1 MFTGMTTAEV
11 DTEVVAKAS
20 RRKFSPAEKLRILRE
35 AERCT
40 ARGELG
46 ALLRRE
52 GLFSSQLGVWRRARE
67 RGELGG
73 LSPRSRGPKPRKSDL
88 RDKKIAE
95 LERENRKLRAKLERA
110 EGLIEVQ
117 KKVSELLGIPLEP
130 DEKN

>member
-20 RRKFSPAEKLRILRE
+20 RRRFSPAEKLRILRE
-35 AERCT
+35 ADGCT
-40 ARGELG
+40 RPGELG
-46 ALLRRE
+46 SLLRRE
-52 GLFSSQLGVWRRARE
+52 GLYSSQLGVWRRARE
-67 RGELGG
+67 RGELDG
-73 LSPRSRGPKPRKSDL
+73 LSPRHRGPKSRKPDE

-117 KKVSELLGIPLEP
+117 KKVSEILGIPLER
-130 DEKN
+130 DEKD